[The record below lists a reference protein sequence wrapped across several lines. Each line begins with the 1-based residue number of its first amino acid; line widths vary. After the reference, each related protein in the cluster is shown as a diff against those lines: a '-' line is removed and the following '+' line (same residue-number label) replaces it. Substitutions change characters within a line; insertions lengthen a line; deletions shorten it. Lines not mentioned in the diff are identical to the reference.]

1 MFTRKIPFSYER
13 KKHVDLVPNRPGGEF
28 QDLLLWC
35 TEEDPARRPSMETVI
50 KRLETFI
57 TTILEFVRKVV
68 LE

>member
-28 QDLLLWC
+28 QDLVLWC

-50 KRLETFI
+50 KRLETFNNDN
-57 TTILEFVRKVV
+57 LELVRKVV